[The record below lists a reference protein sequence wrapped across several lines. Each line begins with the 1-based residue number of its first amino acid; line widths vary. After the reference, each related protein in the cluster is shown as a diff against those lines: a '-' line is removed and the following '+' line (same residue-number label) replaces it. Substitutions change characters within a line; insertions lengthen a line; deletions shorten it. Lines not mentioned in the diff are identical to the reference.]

1 MARPLKLLPRL
12 RESDSRA
19 EAMGLKISRPFA
31 KKSKPPSTDFA
42 GYLSGLAESPADIGT
57 VAFFDLDRTLI
68 SGYSVTAFAFER
80 LRSRSL
86 SMRRMLSQAGSFVG
100 YGLGR
105 TDVYELLQTTVRDLA
120 GVSEQ
125 EMTEI
130 GERAFRRRVQGLI
143 YQEARTLI
151 EMHRRKQHPIVM
163 VTSATRYQAVP
174 IARDLGVDH
183 IFCTE
188 LEVRDGHI
196 TGEATACFGAA
207 KRVAAERF
215 VENRGGDMASAFFYS
230 DSSDD
235 LPLLEAVG
243 RPVAA
248 NAKVDLAWLAA
259 DRGWPSL
266 VFGQPGDNGRAA
278 A

>member
-1 MARPLKLLPRL
+1 MA
-12 RESDSRA
+12 
-19 EAMGLKISRPFA
+19 LKIHKPFA
-31 KKSKPPSTDFA
+31 KKSKPPATNFA
-42 GYLSGLAESPADIGT
+42 AYLAELAVSPADTET

-68 SGYSVTAFAFER
+68 SGYSVTAFALER

-105 TDVYELLQTTVRDLA
+105 SDVHELLLTTVRDLA
-120 GVSEQ
+120 GVSER
-125 EMTEI
+125 EMTEL
-130 GERAFRRRVQGLI
+130 GERAFRRRVQGWI
-143 YQEARTLI
+143 YREARTLI
-151 EMHRRKQHPIVM
+151 EMHRRKRHPIVM
-163 VTSATRYQAVP
+163 VTSATRFQAVP
-174 IARDLGVDH
+174 IARDLGVDQ

-188 LEVRDGHI
+188 LEIRDGRI
-196 TGEATACFGAA
+196 TGEATPCFGAG
-207 KRVAAERF
+207 KRIAAERF
-215 VENRGGDMASAFFYS
+215 VGDCGGDMTQAFFYS

-248 NAKVDLAWLAA
+248 NAKAALARLAA

-266 VFGQPGDNGRAA
+266 VFDQPGDNGRAA

>member
-1 MARPLKLLPRL
+1 MSLKMHP
-12 RESDSRA
+12 
-19 EAMGLKISRPFA
+19 PFA
-31 KKSKPPSTDFA
+31 KRSRRLATDFRD
-42 GYLSGLAESPADIGT
+42 YLAALAASPADTGA

-68 SGYSVTAFAFER
+68 AGYSVTALAWER
-80 LRSRSL
+80 VRSRSV
-86 SMRRMLSQAGSFVG
+86 SVRRMLSQAGVFVG

-105 TDVYELLQTTVRDLA
+105 ADYHTLLQTTVRDLA
-120 GVSEQ
+120 GVSED
-125 EMTEI
+125 EMTEL
-130 GERAFRRRVQGLI
+130 GERAFHRRVHGMI

-151 EMHRRKQHPIVM
+151 DTHRRKRHPIVM
-163 VTSATRYQAVP
+163 VTSATRFQAAP

-183 IFCTE
+183 LYCTE
-188 LEVRDGHI
+188 LEVVNGRI
-196 TGEATACFGAA
+196 TGEAKPCFGPG
-207 KRVAAERF
+207 KRIVAEQF
-215 VENRGGDMASAFFYS
+215 VRDRGGDLAQAFFYS

-248 NAKVDLAWLAA
+248 NAKTSLAKLAA

-266 VFGQPGDNGRAA
+266 VFERLGADGRAA